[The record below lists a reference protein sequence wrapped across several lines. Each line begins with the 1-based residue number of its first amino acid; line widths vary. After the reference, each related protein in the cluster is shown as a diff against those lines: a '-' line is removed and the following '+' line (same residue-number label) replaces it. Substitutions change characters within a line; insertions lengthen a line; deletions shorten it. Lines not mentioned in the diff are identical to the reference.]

1 VFSFICGI
9 VFGVVTVG
17 AAEGRTL
24 QVIAGN
30 PGKAV
35 GLSVLV
41 SLAYWF
47 GINFI
52 VHDDLPGYIGFSIGA
67 AGVIWFLSIRERN
80 QVKNDSEK

>member
-1 VFSFICGI
+1 MFSFICGI
-9 VFGVVTVG
+9 VLGVVTVG

-24 QVIAGN
+24 QIIAGN

-35 GLSVLV
+35 GLSALV
-41 SLAYWF
+41 SFAYWF

-67 AGVIWFLSIRERN
+67 AGVIGFLSTRERDK
-80 QVKNDSEK
+80 VKDDPKK